1 MLQAISSQL
10 VRDLA
15 THIGMPMDHLED
27 LSSNR
32 ITKSFG
38 AYQYWIGFNNK
49 HRSDNKRRGVKV
61 LFVGTLVSIWAVE
74 RNSDVWGAERGIHVR
89 LYDPDSI
96 GLLYEFI
103 EGAVIDD

>member
-49 HRSDNKRRGVKV
+49 RRGVKV

-74 RNSDVWGAERGIHVR
+74 RESDVRGRRGIHVR

-103 EGAVIDD
+103 EKATIDD